1 MTATER
7 IRAYLPEPVLAAF
20 ALSVSINIFGKVALA
35 NFMHSEARDV
45 LSLLTVLLGAS
56 LALWVGLFWISN
68 SEFGKWLSSR
78 GALQSTNAAYIT
90 SVAVL
95 MAACVFC
102 ILCAYLSPA
111 YLRTQLSGMFIGVYG
126 LLTVPTMLN
135 NTRMLLDL
143 HGAFGKQR
151 STVTDIRPG
160 SYK

>member
-20 ALSVSINIFGKVALA
+20 ALSVSINIFGKASLA
-35 NFMHSEARDV
+35 NFMHSEARDI
-45 LSLLTVLLGAS
+45 LGLLTMLLGAS

-78 GALQSTNAAYIT
+78 GALQSINAAYIT

-95 MAACVFC
+95 MAACVAC
-102 ILCAYLSPA
+102 LLCAYLSSA
-111 YLRTQLSGMFIGVYG
+111 YSKTQLGGVFIAVYG

-135 NTRMLLDL
+135 NTRMLLNL
-143 HGAFGKQR
+143 HGAFGKKR

-160 SYK
+160 NYK